1 MDKEEDNQIEVNDT
15 PDSNLKNTNIQNP
28 FNDNDHIIL
37 NDTKDNIADVVNTP
51 VPISTS
57 TEQAVTIEKINDD
70 NSHFASKFD
79 IIISPILYPFF
90 KIGKY
95 FQNLITK
102 LSDTINIQ
110 SSYKYFLL
118 FLALGL
124 LLFFFA
130 IFCIPFAIFNPGK
143 LLRLLCFGN
152 IFIMLSFLFYYG
164 SKDFFAFLIDENRTG
179 IMISHI
185 FFTLCSLIVSLII
198 RGYFLQLL
206 LDIILCITT
215 VMFILTLIPGGQGGI
230 AGIKRMLISPIM
242 LVFYTFKGKIFG
254 DSSISDL
261 PQ

>member
-1 MDKEEDNQIEVNDT
+1 MDKEEDNQIEVNNDT
-15 PDSNLKNTNIQNP
+15 SDSNIKNKNTQNP
-28 FNDNDHIIL
+28 FNENDHIIFD
-37 NDTKDNIADVVNTP
+37 DTKGNIANVINKP

-57 TEQAVTIEKINDD
+57 SDQAVTNGD

-79 IIISPILYPFF
+79 IIISPILFIFF

-95 FQNLITK
+95 FQNLISK
-102 LSDTINIQ
+102 LSDKINIQ

-130 IFCIPFAIFNPGK
+130 LFYIPFAIFNPGK
-143 LLRLLCFGN
+143 LLKLLCFGN
-152 IFIMLSFLFYYG
+152 IFIMISFLFYYG
-164 SKDFFAFLIDENRTG
+164 SKDFFTFLIDEKRTG
-179 IMISHI
+179 IMLSHI
-185 FFTLCSLIVSLII
+185 FCTLCSLIDSLII

-230 AGIKRMLISPIM
+230 SGIKNMLISPIM
-242 LVFYTFKGKIFG
+242 LVFNTFKGKIFG
-254 DSSISDL
+254 ESNISDL